1 MIIWKHFTDV
11 SIRFHFEGEGITFY
25 LALLANEE
33 GIDVETDRHVFH
45 REDQKFFC
53 DELFL
58 EVLNM
63 VPQKMAHSSLRRIW
77 EKAEEI
83 GIISACGFAVCP
95 HDPMTRFFCK
105 ICGLLEIR
113 ERGEK
118 VGIFDIRQAL
128 DD

>member
-1 MIIWKHFTDV
+1 MIVWKHFKDV
-11 SIRFHFEGEGITFY
+11 SIRFHFDGEGVGFY
-25 LALLANEE
+25 LSFLTSDE
-33 GIDVETDRHVFH
+33 GIDVETDRHTFR
-45 REDQKFFC
+45 RENQKFFC

-63 VPQKMAHSSLRRIW
+63 VPQKVAHSSLRRIW

-83 GIISACGFAVCP
+83 GIIGACGFAVCP
-95 HDPMTRFFCK
+95 HNPITNFFCK
-105 ICGLLEIR
+105 ICELLEIR

-118 VGIFDIRQAL
+118 AGIFDIRQAL